1 MKDNKPPV
9 PFAKV
14 DATVESDLAQK
25 YDVSGYPTL
34 KIFRKG
40 TAYEYDGP
48 RHKEG
53 IVNSSTFLKMFVT
66 FSLPAPQM
74 KLNSGQKSICKTV
87 LKSLFYSGPTYVS
100 RFEYM
105 P

>member
-48 RHKEG
+48 RHEEG
-53 IVNSSTFLKMFVT
+53 IGNSSTFLKMFVT

-74 KLNSGQKSICKTV
+74 KLNSGQKSLCETALFKV
-87 LKSLFYSGPTYVS
+87 LVLGPHLC
-100 RFEYM
+100 FKI
-105 P
+105 

>member
-48 RHKEG
+48 RHEEG
-53 IVNSSTFLKMFVT
+53 IVNSSTF
-66 FSLPAPQM
+66 FSSNVCSIFIPCTTDETKLWSKISPQ
-74 KLNSGQKSICKTV
+74 NSAI
-87 LKSLFYSGPTYVS
+87 
-100 RFEYM
+100 
-105 P
+105 

>member
-48 RHKEG
+48 WHEEG
-53 IVNSSTFLKMFVT
+53 IVNSSTFFKMFVT
-66 FSLPAPQM
+66 FSFPAPQM
-74 KLNSGQKSICKTV
+74 KLNSGQNSICEPV
-87 LKSLFYSGPTYVS
+87 LIKVLVLLWPHLCFKI
-100 RFEYM
+100 
-105 P
+105 

>member
-34 KIFRKG
+34 KIFRRG

-48 RHKEG
+48 RHEEG
-53 IVNSSTFLKMFVT
+53 IVNSSTCFKMFVT

-74 KLNSGQKSICKTV
+74 KLNSGQKTICETV
-87 LKSLFYSGPTYVS
+87 LIKVLVLLWPHLCFKI
-100 RFEYM
+100 
-105 P
+105 

>member
-1 MKDNKPPV
+1 MKDSKPPV

-48 RHKEG
+48 RHEEG

-66 FSLPAPQM
+66 FSFPAPQM
-74 KLNSGQKSICKTV
+74 KLLNSGQKSLHKTV
-87 LKSLFYSGPTYVS
+87 LFNGRVLGLHMCFKI
-100 RFEYM
+100 
-105 P
+105 